1 MRILVVDDEPGILNL
16 IVEFL
21 QNEGHDL
28 EKAANGSEAQAALI
42 NHSFDMVLLDLFLPG
57 LDGNELLREIKQKQ
71 PDSEVVIITG
81 YGSIPTAMKSFN
93 WGAHSYIRKPF
104 DLKDDLGV
112 VVKEVART
120 LELRRFFNQ
129 YSKQQLELEK
139 LDNLISESPAMKG
152 IVKQIHS
159 LKDNKG
165 SVLIT
170 GENHT
175 GKAFIAR
182 IIHNIPADSEKGCVY
197 INSKETSELL
207 EKGEIH
213 LKNNKTIQRD
223 SLRESL
229 KSINCRTL
237 VIERLATLSKDNQ
250 KSLLEIL
257 RCNLFNQDENEQE
270 NNPVRVIG
278 IVETI
283 ADSGKQPSFL
293 DQELG
298 ESFSYHI
305 NVPSLNERS
314 EDILPLAYLF
324 LKKACG
330 NEINSPIRISPPVLE
345 FLQIHTWCENLLEMS
360 DLVMTIILKL
370 KSNVITI
377 RDMLN
382 AYTCI
387 CKDSQ
392 QDLDNV
398 LQQLVNAEKTTLARI
413 FDSDN

>member
-1 MRILVVDDEPGILNL
+1 M
-16 IVEFL
+16 
-21 QNEGHDL
+21 
-28 EKAANGSEAQAALI
+28 
-42 NHSFDMVLLDLFLPG
+42 
-57 LDGNELLREIKQKQ
+57 
-71 PDSEVVIITG
+71 
-81 YGSIPTAMKSFN
+81 
-93 WGAHSYIRKPF
+93 
-104 DLKDDLGV
+104 
-112 VVKEVART
+112 
-120 LELRRFFNQ
+120 
-129 YSKQQLELEK
+129 
-139 LDNLISESPAMKG
+139 
-152 IVKQIHS
+152 
-159 LKDNKG
+159 
-165 SVLIT
+165 
-170 GENHT
+170 
-175 GKAFIAR
+175 
-182 IIHNIPADSEKGCVY
+182 
-197 INSKETSELL
+197 
-207 EKGEIH
+207 
-213 LKNNKTIQRD
+213 
-223 SLRESL
+223 
-229 KSINCRTL
+229 